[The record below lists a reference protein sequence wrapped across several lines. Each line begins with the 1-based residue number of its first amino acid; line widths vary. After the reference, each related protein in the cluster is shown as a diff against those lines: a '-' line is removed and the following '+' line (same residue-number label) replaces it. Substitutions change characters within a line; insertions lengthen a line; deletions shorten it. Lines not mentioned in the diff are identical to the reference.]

1 MAHNTL
7 SISLMFCNLRGPM
20 YNLLCFVA
28 VVSLIKLFLQAEGR
42 AETVCRGRKV
52 VMLMVEQRL
61 GGGGQD
67 VFGGVVMVPCH
78 DGSGEDAQRLSS
90 QVQHRAL

>member
-1 MAHNTL
+1 
-7 SISLMFCNLRGPM
+7 M
-20 YNLLCFVA
+20 YYLLCFVA